1 MVKKYEHCDILMKLR
16 ETLLDG
22 EVMTREQLF
31 LRLKEL
37 VLTLKSP
44 NIKDVNVKNKWDKRR
59 IEFDL
64 EWKLLSANDL
74 KWLDVEYKK
83 WYTEVIL
90 PFLTGDLAMY
100 ARDNN
105 FPWI

>member
-1 MVKKYEHCDILMKLR
+1 
-16 ETLLDG
+16 
-22 EVMTREQLF
+22 MTREKIF
-31 LRLKEL
+31 LELKEL

-64 EWKLLSANDL
+64 AWKSLSVADL
-74 KWLDVEYKK
+74 EWLDIEYKK

-90 PFLTGDLAMY
+90 PFLTGDLAIY
-100 ARDNN
+100 AGDNN